1 MSETSARGRLGPDDP
16 VMAILSRSLD
26 RQAEA
31 MEAAGAATAA
41 EVRSMNNRLTFIMVI
56 MMVLNTAVVVGS
68 VSLDLGPAA
77 LKVDGVDAANAVI
90 DQVESGTLP
99 EAIVYPPPVDTPAPY
114 PSLFDEF
121 PEPAPSPVRR
131 PEPTAR
137 PGPVPHPPAPLP
149 PSPAP
154 YVLPHATPREP

>member
-1 MSETSARGRLGPDDP
+1 MSETTARGRLGPDDH

-99 EAIVYPPPVDTPAPY
+99 EAIVYPPPVDAPDPY
-114 PSLFDEF
+114 PPLFDEF

-131 PEPTAR
+131 PEPTVR